1 MQITIKQLR
10 QLIREAVDET
20 IEEECDMDRAREGGP
35 LRQEDHD
42 EMGYNDHEMGYDLHD
57 RHDHH
62 GHHGHHGHD
71 REMED
76 RYLDEYLAEAKK
88 AKEEDKKDKKPAK
101 KLPAFIVK
109 AQEIAAAK
117 KKAAAAAAKK
127 KAAARK

>member
-42 EMGYNDHEMGYDLHD
+42 NDEMGYNDHEMGYDLHD
-57 RHDHH
+57 RHDR
-62 GHHGHHGHD
+62 HGHHGHD
-71 REMED
+71 REMEN

-88 AKEEDKKDKKPAK
+88 AKEKEKKPAK